1 MFIADGL
8 GFFLMLNQ
16 VWPFAYCLKLHK
28 EAFAGNLVSDCM
40 RLLLWKLVY

>member
-1 MFIADGL
+1 MFIADGI

-28 EAFAGNLVSDCM
+28 EAFAGNLVSGCM
-40 RLLLWKLVY
+40 TLHLWS